1 MNITNEQIIQSAR
14 RQREAV
20 NSSIDV
26 APWNP
31 RQPQRRGLA
40 AIIAIAASLISFI
53 AGYGLGGNLSQDAQP
68 QAQPILTQAIQIQR
82 DTIYQTQ
89 TVRDTIY
96 QTRIV
101 TKHEP
106 MLAANEEK
114 PVTVP
119 TDDIAQDA
127 CSMLCDNIPYNLLA
141 TPGGGF

>member
-53 AGYGLGGNLSQDAQP
+53 AGYGLRGNLSQDVQP
-68 QAQPILTQAIQIQR
+68 QAQPTLTQTIQIQ
-82 DTIYQTQ
+82 
-89 TVRDTIY
+89 RDTIY

-106 MLAANEEK
+106 TLAANKEK

-119 TDDIAQDA
+119 SDDIAQEA
-127 CSMLCDNIPYNLLA
+127 CSMLCDNIPYDLLA
-141 TPGGGF
+141 TP